1 MVKSIKNIRFVILF
15 NQRSVN
21 MRIAIGADHG
31 GFDYKKEIIDFLK
44 KNGYEYKDFGTYD
57 TNSCDY
63 PIYAKVVAN
72 SVTSGEF
79 DRGILVCGTGIGMS
93 IAANKVKGVRAAL
106 CSDTFSAH
114 ATREHNDSNVLCLGA
129 RAIGDKLALDIVD
142 VWLRTEFSNGER
154 HIRRINMLEK

>member
-1 MVKSIKNIRFVILF
+1 
-15 NQRSVN
+15 

-31 GFDYKKEIIDFLK
+31 GFDYKKEIIDFLE

-72 SVTSGEF
+72 SVASGEF

-93 IAANKVKGVRAAL
+93 IAANKVKGIRCARVVSTDDSYAAKTHNHANAISL
-106 CSDTFSAH
+106 AADLEPTQALEIVNTFLH
-114 ATREHNDSNVLCLGA
+114 ATPSIEDRHVRRVNKIISYE
-129 RAIGDKLALDIVD
+129 
-142 VWLRTEFSNGER
+142 NGEY
-154 HIRRINMLEK
+154 NEV